1 MTLCPAATLLTR
13 ILSIPFS
20 SIARTLSSGVSVDW
34 CRSSGR
40 IVALSNVGSKG
51 HCDLWFFRVYSQ

>member
-1 MTLCPAATLLTR
+1 
-13 ILSIPFS
+13 
-20 SIARTLSSGVSVDW
+20 VDW